1 MCYCFYTVRIFP
13 AFYNLGEVMLIGEGR
28 DRRRLCYSSPDGLLL
43 HARVPSEGVQGCR
56 RDGLAQLL
64 YVSRCFMS
72 IFHVERPTQLSH
84 QNTPSRYSCARH
96 LPQSSTCWT

>member
-1 MCYCFYTVRIFP
+1 MCSCFYTVRSLP

-43 HARVPSEGVQGCR
+43 HARVPSEGVQGR
-56 RDGLAQLL
+56 SRDGHAQLL

-72 IFHVERPTQLSH
+72 IFNVDRPTQLSH
-84 QNTPSRYSCARH
+84 QNSPSRYSCARH
-96 LPQSSTCWT
+96 LLPSSTC